1 MMKEIDTEMIETDI
15 GMTEIDIRR
24 RDMAEMREI
33 DTGTTGI
40 EMIEEI
46 DETETRNGTEM
57 TEDVIDPD
65 PEADPGT
72 VTEVVMM
79 MTGARTETSPAETRM
94 TRLI

>member
-1 MMKEIDTEMIETDI
+1 MMKEIDTEMRETDTE
-15 GMTEIDIRR
+15 MTEIDIRR
-24 RDMAEMREI
+24 RDMAEMRET
-33 DTGTTGI
+33 DTEMTGI

-65 PEADPGT
+65 LEADPGT